1 MKSALSDVHDDT
13 TATMLISYDKGSITD
28 IRFAESLESSQPL
41 SDLVFYKPSA
51 SLLNSDKKLRT
62 LPVNPYPPPPATPV
76 AVWRPPTYA
85 SDTATWTYG
94 SIDRYTTPNA
104 KLAQIGTYDN
114 LAHVE
119 INDAIPR
126 HGASGSPV
134 IEVESGA
141 VCAIVKGAI
150 SSFPKTRGWGTPAE
164 RVWECFDLPGL
175 NLR

>member
-1 MKSALSDVHDDT
+1 MKSAIVDVYDDT
-13 TATMLISYDKGSITD
+13 TATLLISYENGSIVD
-28 IRFAESLESSQPL
+28 VRYAEAIESSQPM
-41 SDLVFYKPSA
+41 SDLVYYKPSA
-51 SLLNSDKKLRT
+51 SIFGNGRKMRT
-62 LPVNPYPPPPATPV
+62 LPVNPYPPPPGTKV
-76 AVWRPPTYA
+76 AVWKPPRTPQDRA
-85 SDTATWTYG
+85 VWTYG

-104 KLAQIGTYDN
+104 KLAQIGSYDH

-134 IEVESGA
+134 IETESGA

-150 SSFPKTRGWGTPAE
+150 STFPKTRGWGTPAE